1 MKTHAILFLL
11 LFTTHIYSQETKINE
26 DSLQVNDS
34 LQLLELS
41 SKVQELT
48 LMVQEMKLQ
57 KIVMLNELNSKGK
70 SDSIRKIQQKSQIDS
85 LRLVTK
91 GVPLVIEGDTL
102 FLLYAQ
108 KGGMRPT
115 ERAESAQNH
124 IISLGKKLIFN
135 PDSIY
140 AFESE
145 LFTDIMSQDKIIISI
160 TDQDALWQNC
170 TREELVNEYIP
181 IISQCITQLHA
192 QYGLQKKM
200 INILLVIAVVVGLI
214 FVIYLTL
221 KIFRILRFYTR
232 KYTRKRLKPIAIK
245 DYELLNIRKLE
256 YILAGVVSIFKY
268 MIILVEVILALSM
281 LFSIFPETEDYAY
294 LLLSYIWNPT
304 KEIGLSCIRFIPDL
318 FKIVL
323 IYILFKYV
331 IKGIRYIAGEI
342 ANENLKI
349 TGFYPDWAIPTYSIL
364 RFMLYCFMLVMIWP
378 LLPNSGSP
386 VFQGVS
392 VFLGLIISLGS
403 TSVIGNLM
411 ASFVITYMRPFR
423 IGDQIKLNDT
433 VGKVIEKSPFVIRIE
448 TPKKEI
454 ITIPNSFVLSS
465 HTINYSTSARKSGVI
480 IYSDITVG
488 YDVDRVKVEELLTKA
503 AINTKGVLKH
513 PQPFVL
519 IKTLPDFYCSYQ
531 INAYTKED
539 QTLPRMYST
548 LHKNIID
555 ILNEAG
561 IEITSPHFY
570 AQRDGNE
577 TTIPEKYK
585 E

>member
-1 MKTHAILFLL
+1 
-11 LFTTHIYSQETKINE
+11 
-26 DSLQVNDS
+26 
-34 LQLLELS
+34 
-41 SKVQELT
+41 
-48 LMVQEMKLQ
+48 
-57 KIVMLNELNSKGK
+57 
-70 SDSIRKIQQKSQIDS
+70 
-85 LRLVTK
+85 
-91 GVPLVIEGDTL
+91 
-102 FLLYAQ
+102 
-108 KGGMRPT
+108 
-115 ERAESAQNH
+115 
-124 IISLGKKLIFN
+124 
-135 PDSIY
+135 
-140 AFESE
+140 
-145 LFTDIMSQDKIIISI
+145 
-160 TDQDALWQNC
+160 
-170 TREELVNEYIP
+170 
-181 IISQCITQLHA
+181 
-192 QYGLQKKM
+192 
-200 INILLVIAVVVGLI
+200 
-214 FVIYLTL
+214 
-221 KIFRILRFYTR
+221 
-232 KYTRKRLKPIAIK
+232 
-245 DYELLNIRKLE
+245 
-256 YILAGVVSIFKY
+256 
-268 MIILVEVILALSM
+268 
-281 LFSIFPETEDYAY
+281 
-294 LLLSYIWNPT
+294 
-304 KEIGLSCIRFIPDL
+304 
-318 FKIVL
+318 
-323 IYILFKYV
+323 
-331 IKGIRYIAGEI
+331 
-342 ANENLKI
+342 
-349 TGFYPDWAIPTYSIL
+349 
-364 RFMLYCFMLVMIWP
+364 MLYCFMLVMIWP

-488 YDVDRVKVEELLTKA
+488 YDVDRVKVEELLIKA